1 MVLPLESR
9 RYASTHVPNAK
20 GRRPV
25 LVSFNSLK
33 SALRRRAA
41 NESEASNYSDPMLK
55 RQASSPGHPIELRM
69 PDHATLLYEAKMSI
83 HNHSNEKEG
92 APKSRRISLVFA
104 YFVIIACYST
114 FRLLGRHS
122 SEGAVASIAS
132 ITAVFAL
139 AFILLEVFIKF
150 KSNRPPD

>member
-1 MVLPLESR
+1 MNM
-9 RYASTHVPNAK
+9 HH
-20 GRRPV
+20 
-25 LVSFNSLK
+25 
-33 SALRRRAA
+33 
-41 NESEASNYSDPMLK
+41 
-55 RQASSPGHPIELRM
+55 HP
-69 PDHATLLYEAKMSI
+69 
-83 HNHSNEKEG
+83 NEKAG
-92 APKSRRISLVFA
+92 APKNRRISLVFA

-122 SEGAVASIAS
+122 SEGAVLSIVS